1 MHGTKNSRLVG
12 LRRSLNGTGL
22 TGFSGLTGFF
32 VVKNACWF
40 DKGVIGRRKFSN
52 DKNPVNPVLLGFA
65 TKLGL
70 ATRRSEAMLR

>member
-12 LRRSLNGTGL
+12 LRRSLNGT
-22 TGFSGLTGFF
+22 GLTGFF

-52 DKNPVNPVLLGFA
+52 DKNPVNPVNPVLLGVPDQARVGF
-65 TKLGL
+65 
-70 ATRRSEAMLR
+70 SSV

>member
-12 LRRSLNGTGL
+12 LRRSLNGT
-22 TGFSGLTGFF
+22 GLTGFF